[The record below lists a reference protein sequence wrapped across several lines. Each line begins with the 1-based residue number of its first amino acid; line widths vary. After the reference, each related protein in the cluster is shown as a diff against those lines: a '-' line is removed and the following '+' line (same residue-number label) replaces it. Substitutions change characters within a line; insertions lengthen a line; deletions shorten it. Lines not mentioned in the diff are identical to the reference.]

1 MADWKFTKGLHDIG
15 NGSYAYLQP
24 DGGWGWSNAGLITDG
39 DEALLVDTLFDL
51 KLTREMLD
59 AMRDATPQA
68 NDIGT
73 LINTH
78 SNGDHTFGNQLVE
91 GAEIIASAA
100 CAAEMKERGPEELAQ
115 IMREAPSLGEGG
127 KFLLE
132 AMGPTKFDFNDI
144 VYTMPT
150 RTFDKSLTLTLGD
163 KTIEVLNV
171 GPAHT
176 GGDTLVY
183 IPEDRT
189 VFTGDIL
196 FNEGHPILWAGP
208 IANWVSACDL
218 MLGWD
223 LETVVPGHGAIT
235 DKSSIRNLKEH
246 LIYIDVEARKRY
258 DAGMGVEEAA
268 LDIVMDAYDQ
278 WSDPERIVINVMSLF
293 REYGAPPSTSPR
305 IELHAMMSRYRA
317 HRRDVAGHD
326 GHAGHKH

>member
-293 REYGAPPSTSPR
+293 REYGAPRSASPR

-317 HRRDVAGHD
+317 HRRAVAGHD

>member
-24 DGGWGWSNAGLITDG
+24 DGGWGWSNAGLIIDG

>member
-115 IMREAPSLGEGG
+115 IMREAPGLGEGG

-183 IPEDRT
+183 IPKDRT

-208 IANWVSACDL
+208 IANWITACDL

-246 LIYIDVEARKRY
+246 LIYIDAEARKRY

>member
-1 MADWKFTKGLHDIG
+1 
-15 NGSYAYLQP
+15 
-24 DGGWGWSNAGLITDG
+24 
-39 DEALLVDTLFDL
+39 
-51 KLTREMLD
+51 
-59 AMRDATPQA
+59 
-68 NDIGT
+68 
-73 LINTH
+73 
-78 SNGDHTFGNQLVE
+78 
-91 GAEIIASAA
+91 
-100 CAAEMKERGPEELAQ
+100 
-115 IMREAPSLGEGG
+115 LGEGG

-208 IANWVSACDL
+208 IANWITACDL

>member
-144 VYTMPT
+144 VYTIPT